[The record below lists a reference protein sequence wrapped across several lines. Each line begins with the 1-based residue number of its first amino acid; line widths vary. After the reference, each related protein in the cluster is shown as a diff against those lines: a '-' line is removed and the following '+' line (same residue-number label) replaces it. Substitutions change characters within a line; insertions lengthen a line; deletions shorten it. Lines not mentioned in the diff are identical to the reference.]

1 MDVQRRVRWAKA
13 GLWASLILH
22 PPALYITV
30 KLPVV
35 GQVILQSVSFLAL
48 SLSLWGVVEA
58 ADVGR
63 KQEKGDS

>member
-1 MDVQRRVRWAKA
+1 M
-13 GLWASLILH
+13 WASLILH

-35 GQVILQSVSFLAL
+35 GQVILLSVSFLAL